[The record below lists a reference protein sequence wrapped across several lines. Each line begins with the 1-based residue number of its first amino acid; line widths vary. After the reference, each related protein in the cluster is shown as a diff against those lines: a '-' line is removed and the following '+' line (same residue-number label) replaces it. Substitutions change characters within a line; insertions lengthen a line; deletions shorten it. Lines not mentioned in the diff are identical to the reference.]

1 MTKKS
6 LFWHQIQVFAVYNVF
21 VTVSLFF
28 AIFNFWT
35 RDVSCCATLSYT
47 NINTFLKKKIQFVIP
62 PPKLNKLN
70 VIEFLR
76 EELFAQFY
84 MFFLIKWSARC
95 STGKYWICSSTAEC
109 ERPQQA
115 TTNLRSWSQDNNI
128 RFNASKCKVLSITS
142 KKKPLLQNYFLGPE
156 KLLRVLEEKDL
167 GVVISDKLTCD
178 SHLHLITAK
187 VIKLLGLLRRSFYLA
202 IVKPHLCYT
211 SEAWP
216 PAQKSLKVKVEQV
229 QRRTSARC
237 HMGRDCSPWYM
248 LTIEKSRFSFSFS
261 KLFTATLI

>member
-1 MTKKS
+1 MIQFRCDRCNADMTKKS

-84 MFFLIKWSARC
+84 MFFLLNDLPGVLPESTESARL
-95 STGKYWICSSTAEC
+95 
-109 ERPQQA
+109 QQNVNHNKLRQISVPGV
-115 TTNLRSWSQDNNI
+115 TTIIYDSMPL
-128 RFNASKCKVLSITS
+128 NAK
-142 KKKPLLQNYFLGPE
+142 
-156 KLLRVLEEKDL
+156 
-167 GVVISDKLTCD
+167 
-178 SHLHLITAK
+178 
-187 VIKLLGLLRRSFYLA
+187 FYL
-202 IVKPHLCYT
+202 
-211 SEAWP
+211 
-216 PAQKSLKVKVEQV
+216 
-229 QRRTSARC
+229 
-237 HMGRDCSPWYM
+237 
-248 LTIEKSRFSFSFS
+248 
-261 KLFTATLI
+261 